1 MLLLAVNKNSQL
13 VITPC
18 GVRNPSPVPQAC
30 AACAS
35 VSRVHLPA
43 RCADPGMGNAPSSC
57 PPPAPHAP
65 PPPIDNGSDLGS
77 GFSGSG
83 FSFHSSPKSW
93 HAARQDCQSRGGD
106 LASIHSEAEHRE
118 AFALTGGLTH
128 GLGSMTKRTR
138 ATMCGRMGR
147 RWTTMGGRGT
157 LPARRC
163 RPCRRRPHR
172 RHHYRHL

>member
-1 MLLLAVNKNSQL
+1 M
-13 VITPC
+13 
-18 GVRNPSPVPQAC
+18 RNPSPVPQAC

-106 LASIHSEAEHRE
+106 LASIHSEAENRE
-118 AFALTGGLTH
+118 AFALTGGRHAWIGLNDEEDEGNHVWSDGTPMDYHGWSPGEPNNYDGNEDCGHLTDWIDG
-128 GLGSMTKRTR
+128 GLWNDSQ
-138 ATMCGRMGR
+138 
-147 RWTTMGGRGT
+147 
-157 LPARRC
+157 LSLI
-163 RPCRRRPHR
+163 HI
-172 RHHYRHL
+172 